1 VARRPRSLTR
11 SNILKALRRLGELC
25 VDSGIEL
32 EVALYGGVVMMLAY
46 DRRTATR
53 DVDAIFRPVEAA
65 RPLIG
70 QVATELGLPSDWM
83 NDGVLPFVARREDR
97 TVLDAVSIPGLRL
110 TRPTARYLLAMKCL
124 AARLPTAFRRGDL
137 DDIVFLLRELRT
149 ASLPEVEA
157 IVTDYYGRDSLG
169 PEKRWLIEELIKEA
183 SRGQSS

>member
-1 VARRPRSLTR
+1 
-11 SNILKALRRLGELC
+11 

-53 DVDAIFRPVEAA
+53 DVDAIFRP
-65 RPLIG
+65 
-70 QVATELGLPSDWM
+70 TE
-83 NDGVLPFVARREDR
+83 
-97 TVLDAVSIPGLRL
+97 
-110 TRPTARYLLAMKCL
+110 

-137 DDIVFLLRELRT
+137 DDIVFLLRELRI

-169 PEKRWLIEELIKEA
+169 PEKR
-183 SRGQSS
+183 